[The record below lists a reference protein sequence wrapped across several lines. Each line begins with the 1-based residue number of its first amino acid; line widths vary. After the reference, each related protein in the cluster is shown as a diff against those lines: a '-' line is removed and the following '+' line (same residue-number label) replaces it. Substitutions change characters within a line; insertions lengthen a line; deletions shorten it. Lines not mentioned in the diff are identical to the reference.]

1 MREGAL
7 VVLLMR
13 DAATAQRPISLR
25 LLYLL
30 HITADIKQEI
40 LLYKFL
46 HFQIKPFG
54 FFVFIF
60 SFFFSSGGN
69 VFPRLSSPKGFP
81 SASDYLWLELV
92 SCQPSGPLLA
102 FESPV
107 GLGKEGGPGQE

>member
-46 HFQIKPFG
+46 HFQLRLCG
-54 FFVFIF
+54 YFVFIF
-60 SFFFSSGGN
+60 SFFFSGGN

-107 GLGKEGGPGQE
+107 GLEKEGGPGQE